1 MDKKSFLVELT
12 NPIIDI
18 SSAKC
23 YNTPITKIKPKQK
36 FMPTEENA
44 KPSVETQKNT
54 TEKLNDYLQKREG
67 ILSEGILK
75 RQELSDEV
83 LKPLVA

>member
-1 MDKKSFLVELT
+1 
-12 NPIIDI
+12 
-18 SSAKC
+18 
-23 YNTPITKIKPKQK
+23 
-36 FMPTEENA
+36 MPTEENA